1 MGLFDGII
9 SATGLDNVSQGGGSM
24 LGGLLGGVGSYIGQ
38 QSTNEANAA
47 QADKQMQFQRESRA
61 TAYQTAVEDMKAAGL
76 NPMLAYQ
83 QGGAGNQPGAQA
95 QMQSAL
101 GAGVTTAAHGL
112 SKIQE
117 TKNLASQNELI
128 SSQIDDTNAAA
139 SLKRATAITEAYRP
153 GLTKAQTE
161 EILTKAG
168 LNKASTRH
176 TTALGVLAERGKAP
190 TSDRP
195 VYQDVKDMLKDMSS
209 ADQIRKFGKFINK
222 MPSVDDGLPNTM
234 R

>member
-24 LGGLLGGVGSYIGQ
+24 LGGLLGGVGSYFGQ
-38 QSTNEANAA
+38 QSANQANAA
-47 QADKQMQFQRESRA
+47 MADKQMQFQQESRA
-61 TAYQTAVEDMKAAGL
+61 TAYQTAVQDMIKAGL

-101 GAGVTTAAHGL
+101 GAGVTSAVHGL

-117 TKNLASQNELI
+117 TKNLAATNELI
-128 SSQIDDTNAAA
+128 SSQIDDTNASAT
-139 SLKRATAITEAYRP
+139 LKRATAITEAYRP
-153 GLTKAQTE
+153 GLTQAQTN

-168 LNKASTRH
+168 LNVASTKL
-176 TTALGVLAERGKAP
+176 TTAQEAESKQRYTIAKPEEAMSKTPYGQMRPYGKDTLQGI
-190 TSDRP
+190 TSAA
-195 VYQDVKDMLKDMSS
+195 S
-209 ADQIRKFGKFINK
+209 AIGKFK
-222 MPSVDDGLPNTM
+222 
-234 R
+234 